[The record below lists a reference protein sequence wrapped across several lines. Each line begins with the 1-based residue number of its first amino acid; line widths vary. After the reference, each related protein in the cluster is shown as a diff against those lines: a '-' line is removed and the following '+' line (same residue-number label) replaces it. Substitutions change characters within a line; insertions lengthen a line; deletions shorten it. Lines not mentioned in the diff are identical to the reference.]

1 MPRPVILGVVGDS
14 ATGKT
19 TITDGLVKI
28 LGEDNI
34 AHIGTDDYHKYDRE
48 GRKEL
53 GITPLNPEAN
63 YMDIMT
69 QDLELFREGK
79 PILKPI
85 YVHSDGTFA
94 PPEYVE
100 SKPFAIVEGLLGY
113 YTEELREAHDVRVF
127 LAPPEELRRQWKINR
142 DSTKRGYTEEEVH
155 ADLDKREPDSEQFIR
170 PQRHYADVV
179 VTFRPVDEDAE
190 VVDAE
195 LTLREGLDH
204 PDLSTLIEDGQDDI
218 SIEER
223 DGEAVVWISGRI
235 DSDRA
240 REIEEAIW
248 DKMHFAKHLR
258 TEDLGLYETTEST
271 ERSESLAIVQVLL
284 LYHMATA
291 RAAVALGNSGGTRT
305 DQGGNEESNEEAA

>member
-28 LGEDNI
+28 LGEENI
-34 AHIGTDDYHKYDRE
+34 AHIGTDDYHRYDRDE
-48 GRKEL
+48 RKEL

-63 YMDIMT
+63 YMDIMA
-69 QDLELFREGK
+69 QDLELLRSGK
-79 PILKPI
+79 PVLKPI
-85 YVHSDGTFA
+85 YVHSNGSFDV
-94 PPEYVE
+94 PEYVE
-100 SKPFAIVEGLLGY
+100 PKPFAVVEGLLGY
-113 YTEELREAHDVRVF
+113 YTEQLRQAHDVRVF
-127 LAPPEELRRQWKINR
+127 LAPPEELRRKWKIDR

-179 VTFRPVDEDAE
+179 VTFRPSEDDPE

-204 PDLSTLIEDGQDDI
+204 PDLSPLVEDGRDDI
-218 SIEER
+218 QIEER
-223 DGEAVVWISGRI
+223 DGESVVWISGRI

-240 REIEEAIW
+240 REIEQAVW

-258 TEDLGLYETTEST
+258 TEDLGVFETGGE
-271 ERSESLAIVQVLL
+271 EKRSESLALVQLLL
-284 LYHMATA
+284 LYHLVTA
-291 RAAVALGNSGGTRT
+291 RATVALGGDDARTEGDEVATSSSG
-305 DQGGNEESNEEAA
+305 

>member
-69 QDLELFREGK
+69 EDLQLLREGK

-100 SKPFAIVEGLLGY
+100 PKPFAVVEGLLGY
-113 YTEELREAHDVRVF
+113 YTE
-127 LAPPEELRRQWKINR
+127 
-142 DSTKRGYTEEEVH
+142 
-155 ADLDKREPDSEQFIR
+155 
-170 PQRHYADVV
+170 
-179 VTFRPVDEDAE
+179 
-190 VVDAE
+190 
-195 LTLREGLDH
+195 
-204 PDLSTLIEDGQDDI
+204 
-218 SIEER
+218 
-223 DGEAVVWISGRI
+223 
-235 DSDRA
+235 
-240 REIEEAIW
+240 
-248 DKMHFAKHLR
+248 
-258 TEDLGLYETTEST
+258 
-271 ERSESLAIVQVLL
+271 
-284 LYHMATA
+284 
-291 RAAVALGNSGGTRT
+291 
-305 DQGGNEESNEEAA
+305 

>member
-28 LGEDNI
+28 LGEENI

-53 GITPLNPEAN
+53 GVTPLNPEAN
-63 YMDIMT
+63 YMDIMQ
-69 QDLELFREGK
+69 QDLELLRNGK

-100 SKPFAIVEGLLGY
+100 PKPFAVVEGLLGY
-113 YTEELREAHDVRVF
+113 YNEELREAHDVRVF
-127 LAPPEELRRQWKINR
+127 LAPPEELRRKWKIDR
-142 DSTKRGYTEEEVH
+142 DSSKRGYTEDEVH

-170 PQRHYADVV
+170 PQRHHADVV
-179 VTFRPVDEDAE
+179 VTFRPTDDDPE

-204 PDLSTLIEDGQDDI
+204 PDLSSLVEDGRDDI
-218 SIEER
+218 EIEER
-223 DGEAVVWISGRI
+223 DDEAVVRISGRI
-235 DSDRA
+235 DSERA
-240 REIEEAIW
+240 REIEEAVW
-248 DKMHFAKHLR
+248 DKMHFAKHLH
-258 TEDLGLYETTEST
+258 TEELGVFETGGE
-271 ERSESLAIVQVLL
+271 EKRSESLAIVQVLL
-284 LYHMATA
+284 LYHLVTA
-291 RAAVALGNSGGTRT
+291 RASVALGGDGVRT
-305 DQGGNEESNEEAA
+305 ESDEVTTSSSS